1 MITTGSPYLLLS
13 SHHRFDEVHSAVRH
27 WWQVKLAFDCQDV
40 VDVKLALH
48 GPIQLA
54 SADTHRLHSIGKR
67 WIHACVFTQDLI
79 AAISAIVVVTRDDLV
94 ALALPVVLELV
105 HLVALTELFS
115 GVGSGSDLALGVA
128 CSSRSFPASLM
139 QEDLS
144 LIVMHTTDLE
154 SRLHDRFGGPVTLF
168 IRVKV
173 PDSIWLTNRRL
184 GISTFIVLWDRIAG
198 LLVEAVV
205 VVIGVVSLWEEGTK
219 GRVLTHL
226 PQRGPLGHVALE
238 ARY

>member
-1 MITTGSPYLLLS
+1 VITTGSPYLLLS

-79 AAISAIVVVTRDDLV
+79 AAISAIVVVSRDDLV
-94 ALALPVVLELV
+94 TLALPVVLELV

-115 GVGSGSDLALGVA
+115 GIGSGSDLAHGVA
-128 CSSRSFPASLM
+128 TRIEGSRSLPASLVK
-139 QEDLS
+139 EDLS
-144 LIVMHTTDLE
+144 LIIIHTTDLE
-154 SRLHDRFGGPVTLF
+154 SRLLDRFGGPVTLF

-205 VVIGVVSLWEEGTK
+205 VVIGVVALWEEGTK
-219 GRVLTHL
+219 G
-226 PQRGPLGHVALE
+226 
-238 ARY
+238 